1 MYVCMYVECSLSSD
15 HMEYSP
21 RTLVRDVAGLC
32 SAKAC
37 FGLPVCSVV
46 VLKVQVTKYAFPLPG
61 MGGLLA

>member
-1 MYVCMYVECSLSSD
+1 
-15 HMEYSP
+15 MEYSP

-61 MGGLLA
+61 MGVLLA